1 MVSADNIK
9 KELKVAAL
17 SINLHQPD
25 IPNIPITDKVTI
37 KALSMYPKNVLN
49 EIPATINITNREQRL
64 ESLQAQYNELID
76 HYKQI
81 LDRIAVS

>member
-25 IPNIPITDKVTI
+25 IPNIPITDKVTM
-37 KALSMYPKNVLN
+37 KAVSMDPKNVLN
-49 EIPATINITNREQRL
+49 EIPATKNITKSIKGVKDIMPFVERN
-64 ESLQAQYNELID
+64 
-76 HYKQI
+76 
-81 LDRIAVS
+81 